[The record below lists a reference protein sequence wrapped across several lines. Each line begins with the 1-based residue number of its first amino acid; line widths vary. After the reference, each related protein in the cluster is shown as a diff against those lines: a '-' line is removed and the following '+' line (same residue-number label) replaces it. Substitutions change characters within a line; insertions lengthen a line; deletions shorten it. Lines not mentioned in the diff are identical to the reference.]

1 MKKEKDWKRCTGVLI
16 ITSVCG
22 KSSKKH
28 RIIIY
33 PNPGIFGT
41 VTERN
46 FWKINPKGTYTKCC
60 KATLWI
66 CVLENALGAGPAFR
80 VFQGFTDKG

>member
-22 KSSKKH
+22 KSSLKH
-28 RIIIY
+28 RIFIHPY
-33 PNPGIFGT
+33 PGIFGA

-46 FWKINPKGTYTKCC
+46 FWKINPKGTYT
-60 KATLWI
+60 
-66 CVLENALGAGPAFR
+66 E
-80 VFQGFTDKG
+80 